1 MVTFLENSKQT
12 GLMNYQG
19 IPGKKGLSSKAN
31 VAAWEKLQYGMF
43 IHWGL
48 YSELGGVVDEV
59 PVKIG
64 YSEQIQMWAR
74 MAEEDYI
81 KVADDFS
88 ADQFDP
94 EEIVTLAKDAGMK
107 YIVITSK
114 HHDGF
119 SMFDTKTS
127 DYNIVER
134 TPYAKDPL
142 KLLADECR
150 RQGLK
155 FGVYFSLIDWHQGHE
170 FDDNNNNTIPQSM
183 EPLIENQLRELMTN
197 YGDIAEV
204 WFDMSSP
211 THEQSLKFKE
221 IVHELQPGAAVNGRI
236 WNNYGDFRTLADNQV
251 PTETLDAAWQ
261 TPASIYSAT
270 WGYRKWQDRSDFD
283 GKVRDLVVG
292 LTSVRARGGNYL
304 LNIGPRGDGSIVEFE
319 ADVLRT
325 MGEWLDR
332 HPNAVL
338 GASGTEFGEQ
348 SWGEVTVNEQDLYL
362 HVTNW
367 PSDQELV
374 LKGLASKV
382 KEVSEDG
389 AASLEFTHDKNDL
402 IVTLPEKPH
411 DDILPVIKVE
421 LEEALSIIPVK
432 TIQPGDDQ
440 TFDITED
447 DIVFGRSYADEG
459 NYNSLVLT
467 TVKATAYF
475 ANEVSGDVNITVK
488 GSVVNPETRYHVQV
502 GEDIQV
508 VTGEQLVSTQVG
520 QFSVNAKEIVP
531 VIITLAEPSHEN
543 EDIGL
548 TFKTATIERI

>member
-1 MVTFLENSKQT
+1 MTFLENSKQT
-12 GLMNYQG
+12 GLLNFQG
-19 IPGKKGLSSKAN
+19 IPGKKELSTKEN
-31 VAAWEKLQYGMF
+31 IAAWERLQYGMF

-48 YSELGGVVDEV
+48 YSELGGEINGE
-59 PVKIG
+59 PVKVG
-64 YSEQIQMWAR
+64 YSEQIQMWGR
-74 MAEEDYI
+74 IAEEDYI
-81 KVADDFS
+81 KVADDFT
-88 ADQFDP
+88 ADKFDP

-119 SMFDTKTS
+119 SMFDTATS
-127 DYNIVER
+127 DYNIVKK

-170 FDDNNNNTIPQSM
+170 FDDNNNNTIPESM
-183 EPLIENQLRELMTN
+183 EPLIEEQLRELMTN

-211 THEQSLKFKE
+211 SKKQSDKFKN

-236 WNNYGDFRTLADNQV
+236 WNNDGDFRTLADNQV
-251 PTETLDAAWQ
+251 PSETLDGPWQ
-261 TPASIYSAT
+261 TPASIYSVT

-283 GKVRDLVVG
+283 GKVRDLVTG

-338 GASGTEFGEQ
+338 SASGTEFGEE
-348 SWGEVTVNEQDLYL
+348 SWGEVTVNEEDLYL
-362 HVTNW
+362 HVTDW
-367 PSDQELV
+367 PQDQKLV

-382 KEVSEDG
+382 KNVSEDG
-389 AASLEFTHDKNDL
+389 SSTSLEFTHEQNDL
-402 IVTLPEKPH
+402 VITLPENPQDK
-411 DDILPVIKVE
+411 ILPVIKVE
-421 LEEALSIIPVK
+421 LTDELSIVPVK
-432 TIQPGDDQ
+432 SILANDDQ
-440 TFDITED
+440 MFEITKEDIY
-447 DIVFGRSYADEG
+447 FGRSYGDEG

-467 TVKATAYF
+467 TVKLTAYL
-475 ANEVSGDVNITVK
+475 ANEQKRNVHLAVK
-488 GSVVNPETRYHVQV
+488 GEVVNPMRNYFVEV
-502 GEDIQV
+502 GRESQV
-508 VTGEQLVSTQVG
+508 VTGEKLLNSQVG
-520 QFSVNAKEIVP
+520 PFSVEANEIVP
-531 VIITLAEPSHEN
+531 VVITLAEPSHEN
-543 EDIGL
+543 EDLGL
-548 TFKTATIERI
+548 TFYSATVK